1 MRVSLLLLAA
11 CGNWSSERVA
21 PPVEHPDAEPPLPP
35 PVGEVV
41 VPQPD
46 TAGTPGAPV
55 ACAEDIFVALAGNS
69 GDVPV
74 LADVSE
80 EAYGAAPVP
89 KQVHLSW
96 SGDPSTTMSVVWRTD
111 AETKATRVQLGPAAG
126 AYTAEVEGRSFE
138 LDGDTTIGRVHEA
151 RICGLPPG
159 STWHYRVGGDGSW
172 SQDYTFTT
180 APPPGTDD
188 GFVFGVTG
196 DTRGDPTTWGQIL
209 AAMANHGVEFR
220 LFTGDAVDSGSQST
234 QWDAWFAAGEGT
246 LPFAPL
252 AIAHGN
258 HEGLAKQHF
267 ALFAL
272 PGNEQWYSFDYGNA
286 HFVFVNDTPAD
297 DAAWDEQIAWLT
309 ADLAAST
316 ATWKILVHHK
326 PAWSS
331 SDVHA
336 EDADVKERVVP
347 VAEVGGVH
355 LDLSGHNHHYE
366 RSVPLRQGALNETAG
381 IVYVVTAGG
390 GAPLYTND
398 GHQWYTEV
406 AEVTEHYVIVRVQGN
421 TLTSEAYD
429 LAGNLLDTVTLGR

>member
-1 MRVSLLLLAA
+1 MRLFLVLFAG
-11 CGNWSSERVA
+11 CNWSSEHVS
-21 PPVEHPDAEPPLPP
+21 PPVEHPEGEILVPPPLQPT
-35 PVGEVV
+35 
-41 VPQPD
+41 VPGGD
-46 TAGTPGAPV
+46 TAAPPGTPSACDEDVYV
-55 ACAEDIFVALAGNS
+55 AQAGNS

-74 LADVSE
+74 LADVSQ
-80 EAYGAAPVP
+80 EAYGAAPMPV
-89 KQVHLSW
+89 QVHLSW
-96 SGDPSTTMSVVWRTD
+96 SGEPSVSMSVVWRTD
-111 AETKATRVQLGPAAG
+111 VDTLATRVQLGTAPG
-126 AYTAEVEGRSFE
+126 AYTAEVEGGSFE
-138 LDGDTTIGRVHEA
+138 LEGDDVIGRVHEA

-159 STWHYRVGGDGSW
+159 STWYYRVGGDGAW
-172 SQDYTFTT
+172 SQEYAFTT

-209 AAMANHGVEFR
+209 TAMANHGVEFR

-246 LPFAPL
+246 LPYAPL
-252 AIAHGN
+252 AVAHGN

-286 HFVFVNDTPAD
+286 HFAFVNDSPTD
-297 DAAWDEQIAWLT
+297 EDAWTEQMAWLA
-309 ADLAAST
+309 ADLAASD

-336 EDADVKERVVP
+336 EDEAVREKVVP
-347 VAEVGGVH
+347 VAEVGGV
-355 LDLSGHNHHYE
+355 DVDFSGHNHHYE
-366 RSVPLRQGALNETAG
+366 RSVPLREGALNESAG

-390 GAPLYTND
+390 GAPLYDND
-398 GHQWYTEV
+398 AHNWYTEV
-406 AEVTEHYVIVRVQGN
+406 AEVTEHYVIVRVQGD

-429 LAGNLLDTVTLGR
+429 LAGNLLDTTTLTR